1 MELHLLPILT
11 CLSLVVVVSNASLP
25 SEVYWKLALS
35 YTPMPKAVR
44 DLLQL
49 NSMEGGSSINVSK
62 VVLNAIPADVFIKY
76 QNPLAVDTP
85 TEDQPQDTSRKGYF
99 LEKDLHSTT
108 KMKMHFRKTTNEA
121 TFLPRQVADSI
132 PFSSDKFPEIL
143 NRFSLKQD
151 SEEAEIM
158 KETIQDCEQPALEG
172 DSRFCAT
179 SLESL
184 IDFSI
189 SKLGKNIKLISN
201 GVEMGSQE
209 YELGVGVKVVADKS
223 VVCHKQKYPY
233 AVFYCHA
240 IHKTR
245 VYTLP
250 FVGTEDGT
258 KAEVVASCHIDTS
271 AWNPKH
277 AAFQVLKVK
286 PGTVPVCHFLPRDDL
301 IWVPK

>member
-1 MELHLLPILT
+1 
-11 CLSLVVVVSNASLP
+11 
-25 SEVYWKLALS
+25 
-35 YTPMPKAVR
+35 
-44 DLLQL
+44 
-49 NSMEGGSSINVSK
+49 MEGESSINVSK
-62 VVLNAIPADVFIKY
+62 V
-76 QNPLAVDTP
+76 NPSAADTP

-132 PFSSDKFPEIL
+132 PFSSNKFLEIL
-143 NRFSLKQD
+143 NR
-151 SEEAEIM
+151 
-158 KETIQDCEQPALEG
+158 
-172 DSRFCAT
+172 
-179 SLESL
+179 
-184 IDFSI
+184 
-189 SKLGKNIKLISN
+189 
-201 GVEMGSQE
+201 QE

-223 VVCHKQKYPY
+223 VVCHKQKYQY

-258 KAEVVASCHIDTS
+258 KTEVVASCHIDTS

-277 AAFQVLKVK
+277 AVFQVLKVK

-301 IWVPK
+301 I

>member
-1 MELHLLPILT
+1 
-11 CLSLVVVVSNASLP
+11 
-25 SEVYWKLALS
+25 
-35 YTPMPKAVR
+35 
-44 DLLQL
+44 
-49 NSMEGGSSINVSK
+49 MEGGSSINVSK
-62 VVLNAIPADVFIKY
+62 VVLNAILESDYVKY
-76 QNPLAVDTP
+76 QNPSAVDTP

-158 KETIQDCEQPALEG
+158 KKTIKDYEQPALEG

-209 YELGVGVKVVADKS
+209 YELGVGVKVVVDKS

-258 KAEVVASCHIDTS
+258 KAEIVASCHIDTS

-277 AAFQVLKVK
+277 AAF
-286 PGTVPVCHFLPRDDL
+286 
-301 IWVPK
+301 